1 MPDIRRTSVPRL
13 ASTVPSPTDMADPEL
28 LPNAFMFGQKI
39 PVDCPPRG
47 LQALVPLTDR
57 KPANSVMFALPMMI
71 TPALRSL
78 CTTGASEADRM
89 PRRTV
94 DPEVLSVLSWVMML
108 SFNMIGMPCKTLQSP
123 PILVRSRVQKADSGC
138 LAFWGHS
145 YVSPRRE
152 HVRSFP
158 TQGPIESRR
167 GTCHSL
173 FWT

>member
-1 MPDIRRTSVPRL
+1 MPRL

-39 PVDCPPRG
+39 PVDCPPRE

-94 DPEVLSVLSWVMML
+94 DPEVPSVLSWVMML
-108 SFNMIGMPCKTLQSP
+108 SFNMIGMPCRTLQSP
-123 PILVRSRVQKADSGC
+123 PIWLDQGFRKRIPGVLPPGATHTSLLVESTCDHFRLRVPLNHGMECVIHLSGPS
-138 LAFWGHS
+138 L
-145 YVSPRRE
+145 VS
-152 HVRSFP
+152 
-158 TQGPIESRR
+158 TN
-167 GTCHSL
+167 
-173 FWT
+173 